1 MIIVIVRFKIS
12 PDVTESALEEK
23 FIESSEM
30 YRITPGL
37 IRKNYLSDLKN
48 NIAGGVY
55 CFDTI
60 ENARNWFDNNRIEW
74 LTQKYSKPEIN
85 FYDNP
90 VLVDNI
96 SNEIT
101 Y

>member
-1 MIIVIVRFKIS
+1 MIIVIVKFKIS
-12 PDVTESALEEK
+12 PDVTKSALKEK

-30 YRITPGL
+30 YRTTPGL

-60 ENARNWFDNNRIEW
+60 ENARKWFDDNRIEW

-90 VLVDNI
+90 VVVDNI

>member
-23 FIESSEM
+23 FIASSEM
-30 YRITPGL
+30 YRTAPGL

-48 NIAGGVY
+48 KIAGGVY

-60 ENARNWFDNNRIEW
+60 ENARNWFDDNRIEW

-90 VLVDNI
+90 VVVDNI

>member
-1 MIIVIVRFKIS
+1 MIIVIVKFKIS
-12 PDVTESALEEK
+12 PDVTESALKEK

-30 YRITPGL
+30 YRTTPGL
-37 IRKNYLSDLKN
+37 IRKNYLSGLKN

-60 ENARNWFDNNRIEW
+60 ENARNWFDDNRIEW

-90 VLVDNI
+90 VVVDNI

>member
-60 ENARNWFDNNRIEW
+60 ENARNWFDDNRIER

-90 VLVDNI
+90 VVVDNI

>member
-12 PDVTESALEEK
+12 PDVTESTLEGK

-30 YRITPGL
+30 YKTTPGL

-60 ENARNWFDNNRIEW
+60 KNARNWFDDDRIEW
-74 LTQKYSKPEIN
+74 LTQKYSKPEIS
-85 FYDNP
+85 FYENPLVIDNSP
-90 VLVDNI
+90 NI
-96 SNEIT
+96 VA
-101 Y
+101 

>member
-1 MIIVIVRFKIS
+1 MIIVIVKFKIS

-30 YRITPGL
+30 YRTTPGL

-60 ENARNWFDNNRIEW
+60 ENARKWFDDNRIEW
-74 LTQKYSKPEIN
+74 LTQNYSKPEIN

-90 VLVDNI
+90 VVVDNI

>member
-12 PDVTESALEEK
+12 PDVTESALKQK
-23 FIESSEM
+23 FIESSEI
-30 YRITPGL
+30 YRTAPGL

-60 ENARNWFDNNRIEW
+60 ENARNWFDDNRIEW

-90 VLVDNI
+90 VVVDNI